1 MIGTLASLARSAS
14 SSAERGEGSEGP
26 DAAAGAR
33 WRGKE
38 LRQAAQDEVPVPTV
52 AAPRL
57 GAEKRGFGAGEDTG
71 RHLSVGRGGLGGAG
85 ERRSDRICRR
95 EEEEEHRR
103 RGSLPVTGFL
113 FLSDSLLGDKKARVG
128 TSVQT
133 LVDVATISH
142 FSILYLPVDRK
153 PNTIGT
159 CNFKKGYLKTNHI
172 HYVF

>member
-1 MIGTLASLARSAS
+1 M
-14 SSAERGEGSEGP
+14 GSEGP

-113 FLSDSLLGDKKARVG
+113 FLSDSLLGDKKARRNL
-128 TSVQT
+128 S
-133 LVDVATISH
+133 S
-142 FSILYLPVDRK
+142 
-153 PNTIGT
+153 
-159 CNFKKGYLKTNHI
+159 
-172 HYVF
+172 